1 MPNKYQTRYSKLYA
15 PIIWAII
22 IKEYADTFFSI
33 ANITI
38 QGNGWECRKNA
49 QDLSVY
55 GTLKYITIIIDMNIL
70 VQQWET
76 LQLR

>member
-15 PIIWAII
+15 SIIWAII

-38 QGNGWECRKNA
+38 QGNG
-49 QDLSVY
+49 
-55 GTLKYITIIIDMNIL
+55 
-70 VQQWET
+70 
-76 LQLR
+76 